1 MSTDQREYLDPI
13 VQAKVLSLLDSA
25 KRKGATPNGIEEQL
39 SSRVSTAALGPV
51 LDELSRTGEAIEWKG
66 RWYSPRF
73 IDFETGTVR
82 VLERGD
88 ALILSGFGGEPGF
101 FVHRRHLKGAISG
114 DLVLLRRSQK
124 KKGKRGDGRLPEAT
138 VTKVLSHRNERIVG
152 SLDTRDRKRWVIPFD
167 PKLALEIQVEGPK
180 TGKDGEYVVVELAE
194 HRGPRGTIR
203 GRIVEFL
210 GSVETPGV
218 DVEVVLRHYRIPDQF
233 PAAVLEAAD
242 SFPEEPPSESLAGRE
257 DLRAETIITIDGESA
272 RDFDD
277 AVSIKRLATGGYH
290 LGIHIADVGAYVL
303 PGSVLDLEAYHRGT
317 SVYYPDRAIPM
328 LPENL
333 SNGLCSLRPE
343 VPRLTMSVFLEFDSE
358 GTVQRR
364 RFAETVISSS
374 RRMTYKEVQCIL
386 ESDPDAP
393 DDLQPE
399 VLELLQAAESLMKKR
414 LERRSERGSIDF
426 DLPEGDVVL
435 DEEGF
440 TVGVMP
446 EQRTVAHR
454 IVEEFM
460 IAANEAVAEE
470 LDGHGYPA
478 LHRIHSAPSPRDLE
492 ELREVLKEIGL
503 EMEGDLEALHPS
515 VLQDLLQRIEGR
527 PEESFVSSMVL
538 RSMQRAIYHPESRGH
553 YALSTRHYLHFTS
566 PIRRYPDL
574 LVHRQLKKLLTDS
587 KGSQDRSEPLE
598 TGLQIVA
605 DHCSSTER
613 RAEHSERVLLQW
625 KLVRLLE
632 SRIGETFSGRITGVQ
647 AFGFFVQLTDYY
659 VDGLVPV
666 RSLTDDFYEFEAE
679 NHRLVGRKTG
689 RKLRLADEVEV
700 ILDGIDQRRRGLNLR
715 LAPDS

>member
-1 MSTDQREYLDPI
+1 
-13 VQAKVLSLLDSA
+13 
-25 KRKGATPNGIEEQL
+25 
-39 SSRVSTAALGPV
+39 
-51 LDELSRTGEAIEWKG
+51 
-66 RWYSPRF
+66 
-73 IDFETGTVR
+73 
-82 VLERGD
+82 
-88 ALILSGFGGEPGF
+88 
-101 FVHRRHLKGAISG
+101 
-114 DLVLLRRSQK
+114 
-124 KKGKRGDGRLPEAT
+124 
-138 VTKVLSHRNERIVG
+138 
-152 SLDTRDRKRWVIPFD
+152 
-167 PKLALEIQVEGPK
+167 
-180 TGKDGEYVVVELAE
+180 
-194 HRGPRGTIR
+194 
-203 GRIVEFL
+203 
-210 GSVETPGV
+210 
-218 DVEVVLRHYRIPDQF
+218 
-233 PAAVLEAAD
+233 
-242 SFPEEPPSESLAGRE
+242 
-257 DLRAETIITIDGESA
+257 
-272 RDFDD
+272 
-277 AVSIKRLATGGYH
+277 
-290 LGIHIADVGAYVL
+290 
-303 PGSVLDLEAYHRGT
+303 
-317 SVYYPDRAIPM
+317 
-328 LPENL
+328 
-333 SNGLCSLRPE
+333 
-343 VPRLTMSVFLEFDSE
+343 
-358 GTVQRR
+358 
-364 RFAETVISSS
+364 
-374 RRMTYKEVQCIL
+374 
-386 ESDPDAP
+386 
-393 DDLQPE
+393 
-399 VLELLQAAESLMKKR
+399 
-414 LERRSERGSIDF
+414 
-426 DLPEGDVVL
+426 
-435 DEEGF
+435 
-440 TVGVMP
+440 
-446 EQRTVAHR
+446 
-454 IVEEFM
+454 M